1 LSFKDKTATVTS
13 QHSVVKSCCYCHSH
27 SFSFRIRIKL
37 YFKYLSK

>member
-1 LSFKDKTATVTS
+1 LSFKDKTAKVTS
-13 QHSVVKSCCYCHSH
+13 QHSVVKSCYCHSH

>member
-13 QHSVVKSCCYCHSH
+13 QHSVVKSCYCHSH